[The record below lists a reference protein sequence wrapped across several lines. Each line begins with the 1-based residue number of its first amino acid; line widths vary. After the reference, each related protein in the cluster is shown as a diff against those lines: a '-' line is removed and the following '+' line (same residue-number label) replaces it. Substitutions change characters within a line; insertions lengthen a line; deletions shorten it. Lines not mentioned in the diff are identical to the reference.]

1 MITLMLALIL
11 TQTSSD
17 LDKQPGLIKRVFI
30 YEKAPYP
37 ECHASTIVETPKGLV
52 ASWFGGTEEKHRDV
66 GIWVSRF
73 VDGKWTP
80 SVEVANGVINSNKR
94 FPTWNPVLHQVPGGR
109 LLLFYK
115 VGPSPSTW
123 WGEVKRSKDDGVS
136 WSAAEKLPKD
146 IYGPIKNK
154 AITLKDGT
162 ILSGSSTEHQG
173 WRIHFERSSD
183 QGSSWTSTG
192 PTHDGK
198 EVGAIQPTLLLHSD
212 GRIQALNRTR
222 GKGKIYETWSSD
234 EGKTWTK
241 LKATTLPNPG
251 SGIDAV
257 TLKDGRHLL
266 VYNHVD
272 KAGIATGARSPLNV
286 AISKDGKVWE
296 AALVLENEKGEFSYP
311 AVIQT
316 SDGLVHITYTW
327 NRKKVRHVV
336 VDPAKVE
343 LKPLS
348 KSV

>member
-1 MITLMLALIL
+1 MLTLFVALALI
-11 TQTSSD
+11 QTAVD
-17 LDKQPGLIKRVFI
+17 LDKQPGLVKREFI

-37 ECHASTIVETPKGLV
+37 ESHASTIVETPKGLV
-52 ASWFGGTEEKHRDV
+52 AAWFGGTEEKHRDV

-80 SVEVANGVINSNKR
+80 SVEVANGVIDNTKR
-94 FPTWNPVLHQVPGGR
+94 YPTWNPVLHQLPDGP

-115 VGPSPSTW
+115 VGPTPSTW
-123 WGEVKRSKDDGVS
+123 WGEVKRSKDNGVT
-136 WSAAEKLPKD
+136 WSAAEKLPKE

-162 ILSGSSTEHQG
+162 IVSGSSTENKG
-173 WRIHFERSSD
+173 WRLHFERSSD
-183 QGSSWTSTG
+183 QGNTWTSTG
-192 PTHDGK
+192 PIHDGK
-198 EVGAIQPTLLLHSD
+198 EVGAIQPALLLHAD
-212 GRIQALNRTR
+212 GKIQALNRTR
-222 GKGKIYETWSSD
+222 GKGRIYETWSSD
-234 EGKTWTK
+234 DGKTWTK
-241 LKATTLPNPG
+241 LTATDLPNPG

-286 AISKDGKVWE
+286 AISKDGKLWE

-311 AVIQT
+311 AVIQS

-327 NRKKVRHVV
+327 NRKKIRHVV
-336 VDPAKVE
+336 VDPAKLE
-343 LKPLS
+343 LKPLP
-348 KSV
+348 K